1 MTEPKQNPAVR
12 ATGEQAAGQ
21 EGGAAVAGTTA
32 RERIGVWG
40 GRLQRLALFVISLS
54 LFVLAIEL
62 IKEGATGAALLIG
75 SYLDIDHALNALGF
89 GWFASYLVMS
99 GSPVAAVS
107 VAFLAAGA
115 LDSVPAYAMIVGS
128 RLGASFIVLFIGFVY
143 VLRGQERRTGLAMG
157 LLSMLVTASV
167 YLPALGVGALLL
179 RYGVLDAVQFEG
191 GTVLSSVFARALG
204 PLVEWLSALLPGWGV
219 MLVGLAILWVSF
231 YLFDRALPQ
240 LDLEQSRF
248 SGTARLIYRPLPMFI
263 LGGALTMITLSV
275 SLSLSLLVPLSAR
288 GFVRRE
294 NAIPYI
300 MGANITTFVDTLL
313 ATLLLG
319 SGDAFTVVLVGMI
332 SVTLVSLAVLVLFFR
347 PYERAML
354 DVVDRATASNRNLAL
369 FIVTILCVP
378 LVLLLV

>member
-62 IKEGATGAALLIG
+62 IKGGATGAALLIG

-128 RLGASFIVLFIGFVY
+128 RLGASFIVLFIGFV
-143 VLRGQERRTGLAMG
+143 
-157 LLSMLVTASV
+157 
-167 YLPALGVGALLL
+167 
-179 RYGVLDAVQFEG
+179 
-191 GTVLSSVFARALG
+191 
-204 PLVEWLSALLPGWGV
+204 
-219 MLVGLAILWVSF
+219 
-231 YLFDRALPQ
+231 
-240 LDLEQSRF
+240 
-248 SGTARLIYRPLPMFI
+248 
-263 LGGALTMITLSV
+263 
-275 SLSLSLLVPLSAR
+275 
-288 GFVRRE
+288 
-294 NAIPYI
+294 
-300 MGANITTFVDTLL
+300 
-313 ATLLLG
+313 
-319 SGDAFTVVLVGMI
+319 
-332 SVTLVSLAVLVLFFR
+332 
-347 PYERAML
+347 
-354 DVVDRATASNRNLAL
+354 
-369 FIVTILCVP
+369 
-378 LVLLLV
+378 